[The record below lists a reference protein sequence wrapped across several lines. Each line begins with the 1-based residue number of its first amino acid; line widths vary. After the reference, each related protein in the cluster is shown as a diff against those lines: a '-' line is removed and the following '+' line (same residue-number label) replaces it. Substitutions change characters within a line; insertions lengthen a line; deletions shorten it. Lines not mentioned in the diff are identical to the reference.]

1 MVQKVSCS
9 DSSSQNSLSPRGD
22 WLETRGEALRPPT
35 AVFLDDVGAPARGST
50 RRPRCWFSAGRSS
63 FGGCRRA
70 PTATSR
76 LRPGPRGSGVWWCIT
91 PGQDVLDRLSLLLHC
106 WELPGKAL
114 DSVAEQPSLG
124 DGSVEKACF
133 VACSARLS
141 QRWRS
146 WTTRLHPLP
155 EGEVSRRTQLLHQP
169 WVGTTLV
176 HLFQCLGL
184 VNLQD
189 SMTCRAEAD
198 RDTTVRT
205 VPPTRTVSRD
215 EWLCGDQHVHSSE

>member
-35 AVFLDDVGAPARGST
+35 AVFLDDVGAPVRGST
-50 RRPRCWFSAGRSS
+50 RRPRCWFSTGRSS

-76 LRPGPRGSGVWWCIT
+76 LRPGPWGSCVWWCIT

-106 WELPGKAL
+106 WELPGRAL

-133 VACSARLS
+133 VDVLHLCQVEPEMALLDHQTSPFTGGWS
-141 QRWRS
+141 QSPNAAPASTLGRNYPRAFVSVPW
-146 WTTRLHPLP
+146 L
-155 EGEVSRRTQLLHQP
+155 GEP
-169 WVGTTLV
+169 AG
-176 HLFQCLGL
+176 
-184 VNLQD
+184 
-189 SMTCRAEAD
+189 
-198 RDTTVRT
+198 
-205 VPPTRTVSRD
+205 
-215 EWLCGDQHVHSSE
+215 